1 MDLPPSGLPMNIP
14 SIPEFTS
21 DLIDRLHGP
30 FSFRFVLQPVM
41 AAIYAVRDG
50 VLDAYEGKP
59 AYFWNVLTHSGRRA
73 QLATA
78 IHRVLRLIVLG
89 VVMDVLYQLIVFKTI
104 YLVQLVVIVLGLAFV
119 PYVLLRGPINRI
131 ARRWIKAHPRKK
143 AA

>member
-1 MDLPPSGLPMNIP
+1 MLNIP
-14 SIPEFTS
+14 SITDFGA

-41 AAIYAVRDG
+41 AALYAVRDG
-50 VLDAYEGKP
+50 VLDAYAGKP
-59 AYFWNVLTHSGRRA
+59 AFFWDVLTKPGRRA

-78 IHRVLRLIVLG
+78 WHRVLRVIVLG

-119 PYVLLRGPINRI
+119 PYVLLRGPVNRI
-131 ARRWIKAHPRKK
+131 AKHWIRTHPRKK

>member
-1 MDLPPSGLPMNIP
+1 MLNIP

-59 AYFWNVLTHSGRRA
+59 AYLWHVLRHPEGRGDLLREGW
-73 QLATA
+73 
-78 IHRVLRLIVLG
+78 HRVLRVILLG
-89 VVMDVLYQLIVFKTI
+89 VVMDVLYQVIVFKTI
-104 YLVQLVVIVLGLAFV
+104 YFGQLVVIVLGLAFV
-119 PYVLLRGPINRI
+119 PYLIVRGPVNRI
-131 ARRWIKAHPRKK
+131 ARRWITSHPRKK